1 LKILQRTGCETGEWY
16 SLVGKGD
23 NVRKIA
29 DEVSRIFGSLD
40 WGFHLTADDLSLASQ
55 SFGQILK

>member
-1 LKILQRTGCETGEWY
+1 
-16 SLVGKGD
+16 
-23 NVRKIA
+23 VRKIA